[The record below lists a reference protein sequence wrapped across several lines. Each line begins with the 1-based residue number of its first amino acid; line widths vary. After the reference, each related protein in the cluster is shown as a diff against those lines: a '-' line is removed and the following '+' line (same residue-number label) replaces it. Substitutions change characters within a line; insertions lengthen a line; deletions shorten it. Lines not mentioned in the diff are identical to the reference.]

1 MRQLSRLLG
10 ALLIVLLSQVAVSHA
25 APEKPSTLTQPPL
38 PPGMGEY
45 IMVLWPPGSP
55 VPTQSGPPVTVNAPE
70 PDVAKLGGRVL
81 GQHDNKR
88 YILLPLTAAG
98 ELRRN
103 RAVAFLQRVWRG
115 ESLVGWHEML
125 SVSTTSAPS
134 KHKLRASPNDTGT
147 NLQWGPKA
155 YTYDGSGN
163 ITAIG
168 ADQYVYDTAERLVRA
183 TLGSKTET
191 YQYDAFG
198 NLTQKG
204 VTGYSPTVIQVD
216 SGSNRLSGVSYDAA
230 GNVLEAENGKR
241 TYQYD
246 SLGAL
251 TRTNSMAGDRRILYD
266 ANDERIGTVLVSGP
280 YEDIARW
287 TIRDF
292 DGRLIREYKSDEGG
306 LAYWTWE
313 EDHFYGEDGLL
324 GGEAVTFCLEGDECW
339 GGRRHYH
346 LDHLGSVR
354 LMTDDTRLPA
364 HARALSAHDYL
375 PFGQTVTQTYQE
387 QIDWGDPHIDGMR
400 FAGHWRDFLG
410 AINVDNTEYIDY
422 MHARHYDPYL
432 GRFLSV
438 DPVLGDPARPQSW
451 NRYAY
456 VQNNPMRYTDPTG
469 KSLWEELIRVVR
481 YIGRDEKV
489 VARIS
494 EIGKNKTMQR
504 IEQGIKAA
512 REEKAT
518 SVAVVT
524 ETKEARNAVGKQL
537 AENGKIRGPE
547 RSGIWPE
554 HVNPDTGPH
563 SDIHVQTVE
572 DTKSAGFGK
581 SLGMGILAIIG
592 ANTMA
597 ANANKDASAGEIVGA
612 FAWDT
617 AKAID
622 PIFVTDVIEHFSGI
636 GEYSEQKPP
645 E

>member
-1 MRQLSRLLG
+1 
-10 ALLIVLLSQVAVSHA
+10 
-25 APEKPSTLTQPPL
+25 
-38 PPGMGEY
+38 MGEY

-125 SVSTTSAPS
+125 SVSTTSTPS
-134 KHKLRASPNDTGT
+134 KRKLHASPNDSGST

-168 ADQYVYDTAERLVRA
+168 ADQYVYDTADRLVHA

-438 DPVLGDPARPQSW
+438 DPSMDLKKTIRNPQMW
-451 NRYAY
+451 NRYSY
-456 VQNNPMRYTDPTG
+456 VVNNPIRYADPD
-469 KSLWEELIRVVR
+469 
-481 YIGRDEKV
+481 GR
-489 VARIS
+489 
-494 EIGKNKTMQR
+494 
-504 IEQGIKAA
+504 
-512 REEKAT
+512 
-518 SVAVVT
+518 
-524 ETKEARNAVGKQL
+524 
-537 AENGKIRGPE
+537 
-547 RSGIWPE
+547 E
-554 HVNPDTGPH
+554 HVNEPGF
-563 SDIHVQTVE
+563 
-572 DTKSAGFGK
+572 TKSLADADWSDAPAPIKASFYVIAAGFA
-581 SLGMGILAIIG
+581 LAADEFVIAPTVG
-592 ANTMA
+592 R
-597 ANANKDASAGEIVGA
+597 IVGA
-612 FAWDT
+612 VGRMFGIGADAAMSGAIKSALRSGNVATQLEGQAASALGASVTGFKRVVT
-617 AKAID
+617 AGGRVVGEIDVETSKAIVE
-622 PIFVTDVIEHFSGI
+622 VTSGRAP
-636 GEYSEQKPP
+636 GKVNQVLRLLSDKTLNPQGKPVVVYGPNLGKQAAEALQKTGAIVVRTLD
-645 E
+645 ELKRFAQ